1 MTSKRQKASQQL
13 IVIFQVSPYLVDK
26 MMNEAVFTYTN
37 LLPTSALNPDAEN
50 RSYWSSGEDQLLVLA
65 LEDAES
71 TSTQD
76 GSLPSK
82 AKKESA
88 FVAACKHVHNS
99 FMKVHLF

>member
-1 MTSKRQKASQQL
+1 
-13 IVIFQVSPYLVDK
+13 
-26 MMNEAVFTYTN
+26 MNEAVFTYTN

-65 LEDAES
+65 MEDAES

-99 FMKVHLF
+99 FMKVHLFYYAHIDTVSNLAVLLSVLGR